1 MHASF
6 PDSSFPL
13 SCRVVRAACAVRA
26 RGGRVRLALLAPVI
40 ALGLG
45 FASPGPARAQ
55 AAWPHGPVRVIVPH
69 PAGGPA
75 DQIARVT
82 ANELGKALGQNFI
95 VDNRPGGGSLV
106 GTQAVAQAKP
116 DGDTLLVNASVHV
129 IYPALFKQVGFDVIN
144 DFAPVTLLTRVPLV
158 MLVNP
163 QVPARN
169 VQELVAYAKANPGKL
184 SFASSGNAGAAHLA
198 GELFKQIAGVDMVHV
213 PYRGAAPALTDLMS
227 GQVQVMFDSASS
239 SLPHVRAG
247 KLRALAVTSESRL
260 SLMPDLPT
268 MVEAGVPGYVLTNWY
283 GLWAPRGT
291 PPAIVNR
298 LAAEAGRAL
307 RAPEV
312 SAQLRA
318 GGAEVVGSSP
328 EDFARFTVTEKDKW
342 AQIVVRSGAKLD

>member
-1 MHASF
+1 MHGCVPRDTTPRRQGGF
-6 PDSSFPL
+6 WRL
-13 SCRVVRAACAVRA
+13 AAC
-26 RGGRVRLALLAPVI
+26 LMLLA
-40 ALGLG
+40 GG
-45 FASPGPARAQ
+45 SSPLLAQ
-55 AAWPHGPVRVIVPH
+55 SAWPHGPVRVIVPH

-82 ANELGKALGQNFI
+82 ANELAKAISQPFI

-144 DFAPVTLLTRVPLV
+144 DFAPVSLLTRVPLV
-158 MLVNP
+158 LLVNP
-163 QVPARN
+163 QVPTRS
-169 VQELVAYAKANPGKL
+169 VRELVAYARANPGKL

-198 GELFKQIAGVDMVHV
+198 GELFKQIAGLDLVHV
-213 PYRGAAPALTDLMS
+213 PYRGAAPALTDLIS

-239 SLPHVRAG
+239 SLQHVRAG
-247 KLRALAVTSESRL
+247 KLRALAVTSEARL
-260 SLMPDLPT
+260 ALLPDLPT

-298 LAAEAGRAL
+298 LSAEVARTLKSPDVA
-307 RAPEV
+307 
-312 SAQLRA
+312 AQLRA
-318 GGAEVVGSSP
+318 GGAEVVASSP
-328 EDFARFTVTEKDKW
+328 EEFARFTVSEKDKW
-342 AQIVVRSGAKLD
+342 AQIVTRSGAKLD